1 MKLVGIMPVRNEDW
15 ILGLSLR
22 VALQWC
28 DQVVVFMHAC
38 SDETV
43 SIVADLIQPDFNRII
58 PLAEESGSWEE
69 MSHRHS
75 MLLTARRHGAT
86 HVAMIDADEVL
97 TANLV
102 PHIRGVVEK
111 TPPGCMLDLP
121 LYNLRNCFSH
131 STHGPITLTGA
142 GPMQYHTNGVWGNRW
157 VATAFAD
164 RPELHWAGDGFHHRE
179 PFGHEWRGHRY
190 RPINHPQGGVL
201 HFWGASERRLRAKH
215 ALYRITERLRWPNK
229 TAADIEYVYDP
240 ATNPYSV
247 LAQKMRVAG
256 PWEFAAVKP
265 EWIEPYADLM
275 QYLHIDK
282 EPWQEAEVRRLVLE
296 HGVEKFSGLDLL
308 GVPEWS

>member
-28 DQVVVFMHAC
+28 DEVVVADHWS
-38 SDETV
+38 SDESRDIINDLHPRV
-43 SIVADLIQPDFNRII
+43 IVRDDREDGWQ
-58 PLAEESGSWEE
+58 E
-69 MSHRHS
+69 MRQRD
-75 MLLTARRHGAT
+75 MLLKTAREVGAT
-86 HVAMIDADEVL
+86 HIALIDADEVL

-102 PHIRGVVEK
+102 PHIRGLIEK

-121 LYNLRNCFSH
+121 LYNFREKGCGSNDH
-131 STHGPITLTGA
+131 EMPGWKREHH
-142 GPMQYHTNGVWGNRW
+142 YHANGVWGNRW

-164 RPELHWAGDGFHHRE
+164 KPELHWAGDGFHHRE

-240 ATNPYSV
+240 ATNPNSV

-256 PWEFAAVKP
+256 PWEFAAVKL
-265 EWIEPYADLM
+265 EWIAPYADLM

-282 EPWQEAEVRRLVLE
+282 EPWQIEEVRSLLE
-296 HGVEKFSGLDLL
+296 THGRDKFAGLDLL
-308 GVPEWS
+308 GL